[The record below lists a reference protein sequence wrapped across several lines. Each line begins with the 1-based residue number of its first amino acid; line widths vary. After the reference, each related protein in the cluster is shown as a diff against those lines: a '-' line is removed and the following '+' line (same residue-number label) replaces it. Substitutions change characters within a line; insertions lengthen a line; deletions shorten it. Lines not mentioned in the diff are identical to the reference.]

1 MAPVGRW
8 QKGKDLNWYA
18 KAESTTND
26 QETAEEKRARER
38 KEEIRKIKEAEED
51 ALARA
56 LGLPVAQRGNGTGAN
71 NVEVGELKRVI
82 KETEEGDDDIEEMGK
97 GTGFSDFVGKTEGAE
112 LLELNAEEQKGGLMR
127 SRDSERIDRARDNRD
142 RREGGRD
149 RKRQRSRS
157 RDRERNRERRHRKA
171 RYRSRSREREHQGRR
186 RNDSPRRDR
195 SHSPDSRYRNEKN
208 QKTDTRSR
216 RSRYRSPDREQRRE
230 TSRSPDRQQRR
241 HRSRSP
247 DREHRRNRSRSPDT
261 RHRKYRSRSPERRTR
276 GRDDEERR
284 RPSEHDPRSRL
295 SRSPDN
301 IQEHEM
307 SGR

>member
-38 KEEIRKIKEAEED
+38 KEEIRRIKEAEED

-127 SRDSERIDRARDNRD
+127 QGRDSGRLDRGRDNRD
-142 RREGGRD
+142 RHEGGRD
-149 RKRQRSRS
+149 KKRQRSRS
-157 RDRERNRERRHRKA
+157 RDRERDRERRHRKA
-171 RYRSRSREREHQGRR
+171 RYRSRSREREHQGRK

-195 SHSPDSRYRNEKN
+195 SHSPGSRHRIERN
-208 QKTDTRSR
+208 QRTDTRSR
-216 RSRYRSPDREQRRE
+216 RSKY
-230 TSRSPDRQQRR
+230 
-241 HRSRSP
+241 RSP
-247 DREHRRNRSRSPDT
+247 DREHRRDRSRSPDT
-261 RHRKYRSRSPERRTR
+261 RHRRYRSRSPERSNRR
-276 GRDDEERR
+276 RDDAERR
-284 RPSEHDPRSRL
+284 RPSIHDSRSRL

-301 IQEHEM
+301 VQEREI
-307 SGR
+307 SGT